1 MFQINS
7 GRLDSKHGY
16 ALAKPLFG
24 LALCLILAETAFA
37 HEGHE
42 HGDGAGFLAGLFHP
56 VLGIDHLLAMLSVG
70 ILSAQI
76 GGRAI
81 WQVPAAFVAIMI
93 VGGVLGM
100 QEIGIPMVET
110 GIALSVVVLGLA
122 LSADRLV
129 PVWLAIASVGVF
141 GTFHGH
147 AHGTEMPLI
156 ADPWIYAL
164 GFVLGTSI
172 IHIAGVFIGFGFKR
186 LQKGPGLLRA
196 TGLGIAGVG
205 CWFLFA

>member
-1 MFQINS
+1 MYHINTDCM
-7 GRLDSKHGY
+7 R
-16 ALAKPLFG
+16 ARRVFMLAKLIFG
-24 LALCLILAETAFA
+24 VTLCLMFGETVFA

-42 HGDGAGFLAGLFHP
+42 DGDGVGFLSGLFHP

-81 WQVPAAFVAIMI
+81 WQVPTAFVVIMI
-93 VGGVLGM
+93 VGGALGM
-100 QEIGIPMVET
+100 QAIGIPMVET

-122 LSADRLV
+122 LSADKLV

-156 ADPWIYAL
+156 ANPWIYGL
-164 GFVLGTSI
+164 GFVVGTSI
-172 IHIAGVFIGFGFKR
+172 IHVAGVFIGFGFKR